1 MTAPSLHV
9 GKRILIVDD
18 VPDNLSVLF
27 EFLSS
32 RGFEVLVADSG
43 TLALEEL
50 PQSNP
55 DLILL
60 DVMMPGIDGYE
71 TCRRIKMSERFR
83 DVPLFFLTA
92 LTDTIDKVRGFS
104 LGAVDYIT
112 KPIDPDEV
120 LARVR
125 AHLELR
131 ALHLALEERNEELDR
146 EVQRRVGA
154 ERSLAH
160 ALENAVLVVDR
171 AGAVQFRT
179 DAARRL
185 LARHGGPPPAAELR
199 GWFAGSTAPN
209 ARGLRITRVP
219 DPESPDQA
227 LFTLEEIPAEPSPET
242 LLTLGLTPR
251 EAEILFWVAQGKT
264 SPEIAMILQTAT
276 ATVKRHVHHILGK
289 LGVETRLAAALKA
302 MEVLGTAGATTRLNA
317 SRPRFPADPAR

>member
-1 MTAPSLHV
+1 MNRLPLSA

-27 EFLSS
+27 EFLSA

-43 TLALEEL
+43 NLALEEL
-50 PQSNP
+50 PQTNP

-71 TCRRIKMSERFR
+71 TCRRIKASERFR

-92 LTDTIDKVRGFS
+92 LSDTVDKVKGFS

-146 EVQRRVGA
+146 EMQRRIGA

-171 AGAVQFRT
+171 TGAVQFRS
-179 DAARRL
+179 AAAQRL
-185 LARHGGPPPAAELR
+185 LARHGGEPPAPELR
-199 GWFAGSTAPN
+199 AWFAAAGAQV
-209 ARGLRITRVP
+209 ARGLRITRVA
-219 DPESPDQA
+219 DPESPERA
-227 LFTLEEIPAEPSPET
+227 LFTLEEIPDQPSAEK
-242 LLTLGLTPR
+242 LLSLGLTPR
-251 EAEILFWVAQGKT
+251 EAEILFWIAQGKT
-264 SPEIAMILQTAT
+264 SPEIATILQTAT

-289 LGVETRLAAALKA
+289 LGVETRLAAALRA
-302 MEVLGTAGATTRLNA
+302 MEVFEGK
-317 SRPRFPADPAR
+317 

>member
-1 MTAPSLHV
+1 MTAPTPHA

-27 EFLSS
+27 EFLST

-43 TLALEEL
+43 GLALEEL
-50 PQSNP
+50 PRTNP

-71 TCRRIKMSERFR
+71 TCRRIKASERFR

-92 LTDTIDKVRGFS
+92 LTDTIDKVKGFS

-131 ALHLALEERNEELDR
+131 ALHVALEERNEELDR

-171 AGAVQFRT
+171 AGTVQFRSQ
-179 DAARRL
+179 AAQRL
-185 LARHGGPPPAAELR
+185 LARRGGQPSTAELR
-199 GWFAGSTAPN
+199 GWFTGVTPSATH
-209 ARGLRITRVP
+209 GLRITRVP
-219 DPESPDQA
+219 DPESADRA
-227 LFTLEEIPAEPSPET
+227 LFTLEEIPPEPSPT
-242 LLTLGLTPR
+242 QLLALGLTPR
-251 EAEILFWVAQGKT
+251 EAEILFWIAQGKT
-264 SPEIAMILQTAT
+264 SPEIAVILQTAT
-276 ATVKRHVHHILGK
+276 ATVKRHVHHLLGK

-302 MEVLGTAGATTRLNA
+302 MEVLGLAK
-317 SRPRFPADPAR
+317 

>member
-1 MTAPSLHV
+1 MTAPYPHA

-27 EFLSS
+27 EFLST

-43 TLALEEL
+43 NLALEEL
-50 PQSNP
+50 PQTNP

-60 DVMMPGIDGYE
+60 DVMMPGLDGYE
-71 TCRRIKMSERFR
+71 TCRRIKASDRFR

-92 LTDTIDKVRGFS
+92 LTDTIDKVKGFS

-146 EVQRRVGA
+146 EMQRRIGA

-171 AGAVQFRT
+171 AGAVQFRS
-179 DAARRL
+179 AAAQRL
-185 LARHGGPPPAAELR
+185 LARHGGEPSAEELR
-199 GWFAGSTAPN
+199 GWFVIAEPRTV
-209 ARGLRITRVP
+209 RGLKITRVP
-219 DPESPDQA
+219 DPESA
-227 LFTLEEIPAEPSPET
+227 ERTLLTLEEMAAQPSPEQ

-251 EAEILFWVAQGKT
+251 EAEILFWIAQGKT
-264 SPEIAMILQTAT
+264 SPEIATILQTAT

-289 LGVETRLAAALKA
+289 LGVETRLAAALRA
-302 MEVLGTAGATTRLNA
+302 MDVFEGK
-317 SRPRFPADPAR
+317 